1 MNQDA
6 DKSFE
11 DVRQEAEATDQ
22 TVVMTVSGK
31 NHDSVSFRT
40 RSDFLDVVREHRRDD
55 QKILKGLMKYIVF
68 CFLGT
73 ALNLALMYLG
83 SLTYWVG
90 TLSASVLFVCG
101 FWGIHLHKRCRT
113 RVAQSS
119 EILREWGEGRSG
131 G

>member
-1 MNQDA
+1 MSQEGY
-6 DKSFE
+6 KSFD
-11 DVRQEAEATDQ
+11 DVCQEAQATGD
-22 TVVMTVSGK
+22 TVVMTVTGK
-31 NHDSVSFRT
+31 DYDEVKFSSRT
-40 RSDFLDVVREHRRDD
+40 DFMDRLKEHRRDD

-68 CFLGT
+68 CFLCT

-101 FWGIHLHKRCRT
+101 FWGVHLHKRCRT

-119 EILREWGEGRSG
+119 EILREWGMSG
-131 G
+131 SDG